1 MAIVLLRVVVLAGDY
16 NPKLPHQ
23 ARAELKC
30 CSRYRSKRHFEF
42 PVHLDPSL
50 VAELDVDALL
60 VIVDVDEDVA
70 AVAAAVD
77 FGELGVAEYSP

>member
-1 MAIVLLRVVVLAGDY
+1 MAIVLFRVVVLAGDY

-23 ARAELKC
+23 VRAELKC

-42 PVHLDPSL
+42 PVHLDPSF

-60 VIVDVDEDVA
+60 VIVDEDVA

-77 FGELGVAEYSP
+77 FGELDVADYNP